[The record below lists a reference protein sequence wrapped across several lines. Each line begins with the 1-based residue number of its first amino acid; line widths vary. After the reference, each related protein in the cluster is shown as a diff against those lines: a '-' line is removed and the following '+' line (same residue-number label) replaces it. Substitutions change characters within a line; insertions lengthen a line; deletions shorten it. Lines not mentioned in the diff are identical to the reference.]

1 VESKCCG
8 GRRDASTVLRVRKQK
23 ERVSGVRQ
31 GRGAGAHK
39 LLSLQSQ
46 PAQTVKRCSSRTIG
60 GNHAQLF
67 PAVTKVN
74 WTAMRL

>member
-1 VESKCCG
+1 
-8 GRRDASTVLRVRKQK
+8 
-23 ERVSGVRQ
+23 VSSVRQ
-31 GRGAGAHK
+31 GRGQRSAALRSAGANK

-46 PAQTVKRCSSRTIG
+46 PAQTVKRSNSRMIG